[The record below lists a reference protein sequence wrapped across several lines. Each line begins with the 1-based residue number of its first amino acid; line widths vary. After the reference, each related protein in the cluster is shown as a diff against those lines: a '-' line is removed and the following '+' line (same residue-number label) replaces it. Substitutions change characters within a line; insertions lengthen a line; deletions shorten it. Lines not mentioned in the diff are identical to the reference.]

1 MPESRAPA
9 TPGAETLE
17 EIRGFVRR
25 RFPLAVTA
33 GVTDE
38 DSLLDSGIIDS
49 LGILDLVAFLEK
61 TYGIR
66 IGDEELNPGNF
77 DSIASVARFVAA
89 KKAA

>member
-9 TPGAETLE
+9 TPGAETLDQVRAF
-17 EIRGFVRR
+17 IRR
-25 RFPLAVTA
+25 RFPMAVTA

-66 IGDEELNPGNF
+66 IGDEELNPANF
-77 DSIASVARFVAA
+77 DSVAAVARFVAT
-89 KKAA
+89 KKA

>member
-9 TPGAETLE
+9 TPGEETLVQV
-17 EIRGFVRR
+17 RAFVRR
-25 RFPLAVTA
+25 RFPLAA
-33 GVTDE
+33 AAAVTDE

-66 IGDEELNPGNF
+66 IGDEELSPANF
-77 DSIASVARFVAA
+77 DSIAAVARFVAT
-89 KKAA
+89 KKA

>member
-1 MPESRAPA
+1 MAEPRAPA
-9 TPGAETLE
+9 TSGEGTKDQ
-17 EIRGFVRR
+17 IRAFICR

-89 KKAA
+89 KKA